1 MNDVTEHRSWKEV
14 ITSDSTI
21 WKLNWREI
29 YEYRDLLFIWM
40 RRDILAI
47 YKQTILGP
55 VWFVLQPVLTTI
67 IYVVVFSR
75 MINLPTTGTP
85 PVVFYLA
92 GIVLWS
98 YFAECITKTAT
109 FFKDGSAIFSKVYF
123 PRIIVPLSIVLTNL
137 VKFGIQFLLFIV
149 VYIYFLTTNRSL
161 APNNYLLLIP
171 LLIIMIAAMGFGI
184 GIIISSLT
192 TRYKDFVHL
201 INFGVQLLMFTSPVI
216 FPISSIQGR
225 EIYRQ
230 IILAN
235 PMSGIIEAF
244 RYGFTGNGYFS
255 WSLLAYDGALIIVLL
270 FAGILLF
277 NSVERNFVD
286 NI

>member
-1 MNDVTEHRSWKEV
+1 MNDAVDNRTWKEV
-14 ITSDSTI
+14 ITSKNTI
-21 WKLNWREI
+21 WRLNWKEV

-55 VWFVLQPVLTTI
+55 IWFVVQPILTTV
-67 IYVVVFSR
+67 IYIVVFSR
-75 MINLPTTGTP
+75 LIKLSTTGTP
-85 PVVFYLA
+85 PVIFYLA

-109 FFKDGSAIFSKVYF
+109 FFKDGSAVFSKVYF
-123 PRIIVPLSIVLTNL
+123 PRIIVPLSLVLTNL

-149 VYIYFLTTNRSL
+149 VYIYFLASNHQVT
-161 APNNYLLLIP
+161 PNAYLMLVPVLI
-171 LLIIMIAAMGFGI
+171 LMIAGMGLGM

-201 INFGVQLLMFTSPVI
+201 ITFGVQLLMFTSPVI
-216 FPISSIQGR
+216 FPVSSIETGG
-225 EIYRQ
+225 IYKQ

-255 WSLLAYDGALIIVLL
+255 WALLAYDASWVIVLL
-270 FAGILLF
+270 VTGILLF
-277 NSVERNFVD
+277 NAVEKNFVD

>member
-1 MNDVTEHRSWKEV
+1 MNDVTENRSWKEV
-14 ITSDSTI
+14 ITSESSI
-21 WKLNWREI
+21 WKLNWKEI

-75 MINLPTTGTP
+75 MINLSTTGTP
-85 PVVFYLA
+85 PVIFYLA

-98 YFAECITKTAT
+98 YFADCITKTAT

-123 PRIIVPLSIVLTNL
+123 PRIIVPVSLVLTNL
-137 VKFGIQFLLFIV
+137 VKFGIQFLLFLT
-149 VYIYFLTTNRSL
+149 VYIYFLATNHSVN
-161 APNNYLLLIP
+161 PNIYLLLAP
-171 LLIIMIAAMGFGI
+171 VLVIMIAGMGLGM

-201 INFGVQLLMFTSPVI
+201 ITFGVQLLMFTSPVI
-216 FPISSIQGR
+216 FPVSSIKGGGL
-225 EIYRQ
+225 YKQ

-244 RYGFTGNGYFS
+244 RYGFTGHGYFS
-255 WSLLAYDGALIIVLL
+255 WNLLAYDGAWVLVLL
-270 FAGILLF
+270 FVGILLF
-277 NSVERNFVD
+277 NSVEKNFVD